1 MHYSLIALNNGH
13 TSADLSELLRAL
25 LSARCKYCLLSRNS
39 VFAIVAVINRLWE
52 SSCLYQY
59 ISCLGSSAHLLTKRI
74 ARKTLSSSTVMVT
87 IWLPLKLVL
96 LSDLM
101 HIPSILVFVKKTSN
115 NSCANRLLSK
125 TGTGSFDAF
134 NCCCIKQS
142 MFLISCF
149 VLFPELHQNENKIQ
163 DSITIIKL
171 KVMSKSVNNV
181 MLHHVNKMSDFQRY
195 LPLIL
200 YSFLNVCQ
208 LKDLPLPLNLQ
219 HLAKYCHLM

>member
-59 ISCLGSSAHLLTKRI
+59 ISCLGSSAYLLTKRI
-74 ARKTLSSSTVMVT
+74 VRKTLSSSTVMVT

-96 LSDLM
+96 LSDSM

-115 NSCANRLLSK
+115 NSCAKRLISK

-134 NCCCIKQS
+134 NCCCIKLS

-163 DSITIIKL
+163 DSITTIIKL

-181 MLHHVNKMSDFQRY
+181 MLHHDNKMSDFQRCTFD
-195 LPLIL
+195 PLFFFECM
-200 YSFLNVCQ
+200 STER
-208 LKDLPLPLNLQ
+208 P
-219 HLAKYCHLM
+219 ATTS